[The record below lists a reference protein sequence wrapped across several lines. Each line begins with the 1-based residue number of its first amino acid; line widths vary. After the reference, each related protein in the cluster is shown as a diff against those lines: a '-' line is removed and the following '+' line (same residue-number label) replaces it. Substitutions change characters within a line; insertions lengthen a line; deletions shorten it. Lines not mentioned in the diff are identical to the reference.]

1 MNFFDFLHT
10 FAMTPQRTPG
20 ERLKAFFDST
30 TLSVREFATE
40 IGNPEGYRTLYNV
53 FNGKRDPSSKLVK
66 TIIRRFP
73 QLSYDWVFVGAG
85 QMVTEGGDMMR
96 SVHDHELSVQA
107 RFVQTMDRIEKIEYS
122 INELA
127 NRIDRAMIH
136 QTEMTNVF
144 FKKIDEM
151 TSSHIQMKQTN
162 MELTSSIQQHDENVS
177 KTTEKAQAALV
188 EVENISEIVTRN
200 GERAEDVVR
209 QAQEITDA
217 YWKSVAFAEDA
228 HTMMKEIKEKL
239 LSPDP

>member
-1 MNFFDFLHT
+1 
-10 FAMTPQRTPG
+10 MTPQRTPG

-30 TLSVREFATE
+30 TLSVREFSTE

-53 FNGKRDPSSKLVK
+53 FNGTRDPSSKLVK
-66 TIIRRFP
+66 SIIRRFP

-85 QMVTEGGDMMR
+85 QMIIEGGDMMR

-107 RFVQTMDRIEKIEYS
+107 RFVQTMERIEKIEYS

-136 QTEMTNVF
+136 QNEMTNVF

-162 MELTSSIQQHDENVS
+162 MELTSSIQKHDENVQE
-177 KTTEKAQAALV
+177 TTKKVQAALV
-188 EVENISEIVTRN
+188 EAENIYKVVHYN
-200 GERAEDVVR
+200 GERAEKIAK
-209 QAQEITDA
+209 QAQEMSDA

>member
-1 MNFFDFLHT
+1 
-10 FAMTPQRTPG
+10 MTRSPG

-30 TLSVREFATE
+30 TLSVREFASE

-85 QMVTEGGDMMR
+85 EMLTEGGDMMR

-107 RFVQTMDRIEKIEYS
+107 RFEQTMDKIDKIEYS

-151 TSSHIQMKQTN
+151 TSSHVKMKNTN
-162 MELTSSIQQHDENVS
+162 IELIKLIEKHEKNVQFS
-177 KTTEKAQAALV
+177 LV
-188 EVENISEIVTRN
+188 ESQKIFEMVTFN
-200 GERAEDVVR
+200 GQRADKIAK
-209 QAQEITDA
+209 QAQKMSDA
-217 YWKSVAFAEDA
+217 YWKSVAFAEDGVK
-228 HTMMKEIKEKL
+228 MIKEIKEKL
-239 LSPDP
+239 L